1 MSKECLKVT
10 MSIFR
15 NAQVKFRFAYSKVEE
30 LQSFFESQ
38 KVGMAFIGRSN
49 VGKSSLIN
57 ALFGKGI
64 ARTSK
69 TPGRTQQVIVFE
81 VFLENGKSF
90 HLFDLPGYGYAKV
103 SREQKKEWKK
113 LMATFFSL
121 IPEEVL
127 LLCIQDSR
135 HPFQA
140 ADLDFFHFLEEYDLN
155 SFLLFNKI
163 DKLKTQKDRAQLKK
177 IKSQRFDK
185 EDLSMVFDVS
195 AEKRTGLNELER
207 SLINFVY
214 SCL

>member
-1 MSKECLKVT
+1 

-15 NAQVKFRFAYSKVEE
+15 NTQVKFRFAFSKVEE
-30 LQSFFESQ
+30 LESFFNDHKQ
-38 KVGMAFIGRSN
+38 VGLSFIGRSN

-81 VFLENGKSF
+81 VFLENNKSF
-90 HLFDLPGYGYAKV
+90 YLFDLPGYGYAKV
-103 SREQKKEWKK
+103 SREQKKNWEK
-113 LMATFFSL
+113 LMASFFSL

-127 LLCIQDSR
+127 LLCIQDCR

-140 ADLDFFHFLEEYDLN
+140 ADLGFFEFLENYDLN

-163 DKLKTQKDRAQLKK
+163 DKLKTQKERAQLKK

-207 SLINFVY
+207 SLVNFVH